1 MRTGSPS
8 LLNQL
13 TDGGGVPEARQ
24 STSAPVSLEKSTCD
38 GGSLTKNGP
47 TYAPN
52 PVNKVRILLY
62 YLANPIL
69 GRFIPRILVATIS
82 QVTTRKLRDEQVT
95 KETLLPL

>member
-47 TYAPN
+47 TYALD
-52 PVNKVRILLY
+52 PVNKVRILLC
-62 YLANPIL
+62 YLTNQIV
-69 GRFIPRILVATIS
+69 GRFVPRIPVAIIS
-82 QVTTRKLRDEQVT
+82 QDTTRKLRDEQVT
-95 KETLLPL
+95 NETLFPL